1 MADRMTFILEG
12 RDRLSRVMDRAGD
25 SAGQLAKRLAMV
37 SAAVPAAA
45 ALAPLAA
52 QAGAAGAAMAAFGA
66 AVIPQVS
73 ALADATEAQQ
83 KYQDAVTASGAR
95 SEEAV
100 KAEVAYQQQLAKM
113 PPATKTAAA
122 GLSQLKDEY
131 TAWSDSLAKDTMPVF
146 TKGLAVASAS
156 LPKLTPLV
164 KGASTEL
171 NRFMTILA
179 GGAAAGGLD
188 KLAGK
193 FADFATNSLSK
204 ANDALVHFLRTL
216 NTGQIGGALS
226 QFMADARA
234 NGPLLAD
241 TLQKV
246 ALAAIHLLDAAQGV
260 GVGLLQIANAFA
272 SVVSSLPTGF
282 ITTLMQAAIAIKAVR
297 LAGAGMQMI
306 AGGFSLLAGQIR
318 AISTA
323 AAGATGPLRSLRA
336 GFGGLSTAAKFNVV
350 TAGVGLLALGLVKLS
365 KIGQEAP
372 PNVDKLTT
380 SLGNLA
386 RTGRASGEA
395 ARAFGTDL
403 GGLYDKVR
411 SFTDPGTADKI
422 QQGLVKTLSLGQWD
436 STPVQNAKKYFDAVD
451 KSLTN
456 LVRGGKSGL
465 AAAALKRL
473 TENYAKGGHDVSD
486 FKGKLDDYKSALADL
501 KFEQDLAAEAQGL
514 FGAQAQK
521 TQSALADQKASAD
534 GLRQSIVALNEVQ
547 RAGLGGMIGFEA
559 AIDAAAKAAR
569 ENGRS
574 LRMVHG
580 ELDLNSEKARN
591 SATALQDLAAKT
603 DEAATS
609 ARESGASW
617 EKVNAIYD
625 RGRQQFIKTATA
637 MGLTRAQAKALA
649 DQYMGIP
656 KEKSTLIKMR
666 AEDAIDGLNRVMA
679 AIRRTPGSKSVTVK
693 ALTSDAIRLL
703 ENLGYKVKRLPNG
716 RFTVTANTGTAAAR
730 LAELKRLR
738 DSIRNKSATIT
749 VTTSYRQVGKPPGH
763 AGPGGIPAYARGG
776 RVRGYAGGG
785 ELQAFP
791 SGGLISGPGT
801 PTSDSILG
809 MFASG
814 AMARVSNTEFI
825 VRAAAVRKYGV
836 AFLNALNAGR
846 LNLRGLASG
855 GMVGAGSDS
864 ARGLAAG
871 LASGVGAVAAA
882 ARSMAGAVTRGVQD
896 ELEIA
901 SPSKKLQ
908 RLAKDAGAGLI
919 KGLTGS
925 KAQIASTSKQ
935 LAKDI
940 WDAFSHPKDT
950 RLVAQL
956 NKTTARL
963 KDLAAKRDALAKK
976 IAEAK
981 EFAKDT
987 TATAKSSAQLSSLG
1001 LEEGGVTA
1009 GGIKAA
1015 LGDKLAK
1022 IKQFTKY
1029 VDLLAKRGL
1038 NKSLLRQIL
1047 SMGPEAGYEYASA
1060 LVGADKNTFAS
1071 INKAQSSIDA
1081 SAKTLGNLGADRL
1094 YDAGKMASAGFLAGL
1109 RNDQKKIEL
1118 LMMSIAKSMQKSIRR
1133 ALGIKSPSTVMAEI
1147 GKYSTEGLA
1156 AGLVA
1161 GIPAVTSAM
1170 NAVAGKVASAQPV
1183 IGKTTGTAGSGA
1195 SSQGR
1200 VVNIQVDVSGALD
1213 PHSTVQALRRLMLQF
1228 KRDMGGA
1235 PLGLT

>member
-1 MADRMTFILEG
+1 MTFTLEG
-12 RDRLSRVMDRAGD
+12 RDRLSRVMDKAGD
-25 SAGQLAKRLAMV
+25 SANRLAKRLALV

-66 AVIPQVS
+66 AVIPQIG
-73 ALADATEAQQ
+73 ALSDASKAQQ
-83 KYQDAVTASGAR
+83 KYQDAVAQSGAR

-100 KAEVAYQQQLAKM
+100 KAQVAYQQQLAKM

-122 GLSQLKDEY
+122 GLSQLKTEY

-146 TKGLAVASAS
+146 TKGLAIASAS

-204 ANDALVHFLRTL
+204 ANDALVHFLRTM

-241 TLQKV
+241 TLRHV

-272 SVVSSLPTGF
+272 SVVASLPTGF
-282 ITTLMQAAIAIKAVR
+282 ITTLLQAAVAMKAFR
-297 LAGAGMQMI
+297 LGAAGVQLVAGAFAMLRPQVI
-306 AGGFSLLAGQIR
+306 AVGR
-318 AISTA
+318 AVIGANGPIQTLTA
-323 AAGATGPLRSLRA
+323 AFGA
-336 GFGGLSTAAKFNVV
+336 LSRKAKFAVA
-350 TAGVGLLALGLVKLS
+350 TTGIGLLAVALIKLS
-365 KIGQEAP
+365 SLGKQAP
-372 PNVDKLTT
+372 PDVDKLTT

-386 RTGRASGEA
+386 RTGKSTGEA
-395 ARAFGTDL
+395 ARVFGADL

-411 SFTDPGTADKI
+411 SLTDPSTADKI
-422 QQGLVKTLSLGQWD
+422 QQGLVKTLSLGNWD
-436 STPVQNAKKYFDAVD
+436 STPVSEAKKNFDAID
-451 KSLTN
+451 KALAN
-456 LVRGGKSGL
+456 LVRGGKADL

-473 TENYAKGGHDVSD
+473 EAGYTKGGHSAAE
-486 FKGKLDDYKSALADL
+486 FRKKLDDYKSALADQR
-501 KFEQDLAAEAQGL
+501 FEQQLAAEAQGL

-521 TQSALADQKASAD
+521 TQQALADQKASAD
-534 GLRQSIVALNEVQ
+534 GLRQSIQALNDVS
-547 RAGLGGMIGFEA
+547 RKAGGDMNAFEQGIDDMATA
-559 AIDAAAKAAR
+559 AKKNAGALDMVNGKINLNSQAARDVDTAMRNAAA
-569 ENGRS
+569 
-574 LRMVHG
+574 
-580 ELDLNSEKARN
+580 
-591 SATALQDLAAKT
+591 ATDA
-603 DEAATS
+603 AATS
-609 ARESGASW
+609 ARENGASW
-617 EKVNAIYD
+617 EEVNGIYQ
-625 RGRQQFIKTATA
+625 RGRAEIIKNAHA
-637 MGLTRAQAKALA
+637 AGLGREAAKQYA
-649 DQYMGIP
+649 DSLLKIP

-666 AEDAIDGLNRVMA
+666 AEDAIDGLNAVMA
-679 AIRRTPGSKSVTVK
+679 AIKRTPGSKSVTVK
-693 ALTSDAIRLL
+693 ALTADAVKLL

-716 RFTVTANTGTAAAR
+716 KFTVTANTGTAAAR

-738 DSIRNKSATIT
+738 DAIRSKNATIT
-749 VTTSYRQVGKPPGH
+749 VTTRYRQVGKPPGH

-776 RVRGYAGGG
+776 PVRGYASGG

-801 PTSDSILG
+801 GTSDSILA

-825 VRAAAVRKYGV
+825 VRAAAVKKYGT

-846 LNLRGLASG
+846 LNLKGLASG
-855 GMVGAGSDS
+855 GMVGAGGDS

-871 LASGVGAVAAA
+871 LAGGVSAVAAA
-882 ARSMAGAVTRGVQD
+882 ARSMAAAVPRGVRD

-901 SPSKKLQ
+901 SPSKKMQ
-908 RLAKDAGAGLI
+908 KLAKDAGAGLI

-925 KAQIASTSKQ
+925 KDKIASTSKA

-940 WDAFSHPKDT
+940 WDAFSGTKDN

-956 NKTTARL
+956 NKTTKRL
-963 KDLAAKRDALAKK
+963 QDLAAKRDALAKK

-981 EFAKDT
+981 QFAKDT

-1001 LEEGGVTA
+1001 LDENDITA
-1009 GGIKAA
+1009 GNIKGA
-1015 LGDKLAK
+1015 LADKLAK
-1022 IKQFTKY
+1022 IKQFTRY
-1029 VDLLAKRGL
+1029 IDTLAKRGL
-1038 NKSLLRQIL
+1038 NKGLLRQIL
-1047 SMGPEAGYEYASA
+1047 NMGPEAGYAYANA
-1060 LVGADKNTFAS
+1060 LAGADNSTLKS
-1071 INKAQSSIDA
+1071 ISSIQSSIDTA
-1081 SAKTLGNLGADRL
+1081 STTLGNLGADRL

-1118 LMMSIAKSMQKSIRR
+1118 LMMSIAKGMQKSIRK

-1147 GKYSTEGLA
+1147 GRYSTEGLA
-1156 AGLVA
+1156 AGLVS
-1161 GIPAVTSAM
+1161 GLPAVQSVM
-1170 NAVAGKVASAQPV
+1170 DAVAGKVASVQPV
-1183 IGKTTGTAGSGA
+1183 IGKAVPGGGTVVRAGGDTFHIHVDGTAENPDA
-1195 SSQGR
+1195 MAR
-1200 VVNIQVDVSGALD
+1200 RIHEAL
-1213 PHSTVQALRRLMLQF
+1213 LRF
-1228 KRDMGGA
+1228 KRNRGGA
-1235 PLGLT
+1235 GLGLA